1 MRLSFREGQWWSQGT
16 WLTAILWIASLA
28 AHLGFD
34 FVVGGKGPD
43 NFGNATILIYLAV
56 TFTVQR
62 LVVQGRSQRAAFPV
76 QAGSTG
82 FA

>member
-1 MRLSFREGQWWSQGT
+1 M
-16 WLTAILWIASLA
+16 
-28 AHLGFD
+28 
-34 FVVGGKGPD
+34 VGGKGPD